1 MLLLGGSNETYNNQ
15 KGSFQELDH
24 VSMLAPHSKYS
35 TRPGSVDDFPRL
47 IRDAYRTSYF
57 GRPGASFL
65 DLPADFLRGPGPVG
79 EDLKEVHP
87 LPESPKPAGDDNQI
101 AKAAAVLRN
110 ARAPLV
116 VIGKGAA
123 YARAENEVR
132 ELINA
137 TGVPF
142 LPSPMGKGVVPD
154 SHPSNVSSA
163 RSAAMKGTDV
173 VLMLGARLNWI
184 MSFGEHPKWNPEA
197 RIIQVDISAEEIGK
211 NAGTAE
217 LGITGDIKIVVP
229 QLLRHLN
236 GWRWNVAGSAFSKQL
251 RAAKDKN
258 EATATALA
266 QKSVVPL
273 SYERAF
279 EIIKRTLHSLSP
291 AEEGGICYVSEGSNT
306 MDISRSIFPLE
317 HPRLKLDAGSYG
329 TMGIGMGYAIA
340 AHEAYNGPK
349 AKASSGPTKRKKI
362 VCLEGDSGFGFSGM
376 EVETMARHKMDILI
390 FIINNGGIYSGDSNS
405 EAEWKERQQRTATGE
420 LGSDSLRGST
430 LGWEVKYEKLAEA
443 VGGKGY
449 FVRTS
454 DELAKAAKEG
464 FQADVPVIVNVI
476 IESIWKGPIVSAAK
490 LIGLNVH

>member
-1 MLLLGGSNETYNNQ
+1 
-15 KGSFQELDH
+15 
-24 VSMLAPHSKYS
+24 MLAPHSKYS
-35 TRPGSVDDFPRL
+35 TRPGSVDDIPRL
-47 IRDAYRTSYF
+47 LRDAYRTAYF

-65 DLPADFLRGPGPVG
+65 DLPADFLRGPGPADG
-79 EDLKEVHP
+79 DLKEVHA
-87 LPESPKPAGDDNQI
+87 LPEPPKPAGDENQI

-110 ARAPLV
+110 AKAPLV

-123 YARAENEVR
+123 YARAESEVR
-132 ELINA
+132 EFVNA
-137 TGVPF
+137 TGIPF

-173 VLMLGARLNWI
+173 VLMLGSRLNWI
-184 MSFGEHPKWNPEA
+184 MSFGEHPKWNLDA
-197 RIIQVDISAEEIGK
+197 KIIQVDISAEEIGK
-211 NAGTAE
+211 NAGAAE
-217 LGITGDIKIVVP
+217 LGIIGDIKIVVP

-236 GWRWNVAGSAFSKQL
+236 RWRWNGAGSSFQKQL
-251 RAAKDKN
+251 KAAKDRN
-258 EATATALA
+258 EATATVLA
-266 QKSVVPL
+266 QKELVPL

-279 EIIKRTLHSLSP
+279 EVIKRTLHSLSP
-291 AEEGGICYVSEGSNT
+291 AEEGAICYVSEGSNT

-329 TMGIGMGYAIA
+329 TMGIGLGYAIA
-340 AHEAYNGPK
+340 AHEAYNGSN
-349 AKASSGPTKRKKI
+349 ARASSGPTKRKKI

-390 FIINNGGIYSGDSNS
+390 FVINNGGIYSGDSSS
-405 EAEWKERQQRTATGE
+405 EAEWKERQQRTANGE
-420 LGSDSLRGST
+420 LGSDSLRSST

-454 DELAKAAKEG
+454 DELAQAAKEG
-464 FQADVPVIVNVI
+464 FLADVPVIVNVI
-476 IESIWKGPIVSAAK
+476 IESIWKGPIVSQII
-490 LIGLNVH
+490 LTHLNAR